1 MATKKRSP
9 AVKKKSPARKSA
21 QPSAAPSLATRVR
34 ELGVLRIALFC
45 FTVFF
50 IVVKPAPGS
59 PAIAE
64 GWDLLSTMI
73 APVFAP
79 LLMMLLLLDA
89 LMARVFMAEKE
100 GEPRLRF
107 RRIVRTDLSFALLL
121 LLFWLP
127 YFMALGQRVS

>member
-1 MATKKRSP
+1 MASKKHSSTVTKTPAPPSLSP
-9 AVKKKSPARKSA
+9 ALRTR
-21 QPSAAPSLATRVR
+21 LA
-34 ELGVLRIALFC
+34 ELGALRIALFC

-50 IVVKPAPGS
+50 ILVEPAPGS
-59 PAIAE
+59 PPVTE
-64 GWDLLSTMI
+64 GWALLRTMI

-79 LLMMLLLLDA
+79 LIMMLLLLDA

-100 GEPRLRF
+100 GEARLRF
-107 RRIVRTDLSFALLL
+107 RRIVRTDLLFALLL